1 MCRALE
7 DPDQLTADQRIRE
20 LAALLAEGVRRARP
34 RATLTPEIAPVS
46 EESTA
51 RRLEFSVP
59 SRPDGSEAVDVP
71 PRTESA
77 S

>member
-1 MCRALE
+1 MLPALE
-7 DPDQLTADQRIRE
+7 DPEQLTAEERIRE

-46 EESTA
+46 EESSA
-51 RRLEFSVP
+51 SRLEFSVP
-59 SRPDGSEAVDVP
+59 SRPDGSEAVDNP

>member
-1 MCRALE
+1 MCPAPE
-7 DPDQLTADQRIRE
+7 DAEQLTPDQRIRE

-34 RATLTPEIAPVS
+34 RAALTPEIAPVS

-51 RRLEFSVP
+51 RRFEFSVP
-59 SRPDGSEAVDVP
+59 SRPDRSEAVDVP

>member
-1 MCRALE
+1 MLPALE
-7 DPDQLTADQRIRE
+7 VPEQLTAEERIRE

-34 RATLTPEIAPVS
+34 RAAVTPEIAPVS

-59 SRPDGSEAVDVP
+59 PRPDGSEAVDVP